1 MEDTENRFAEIKA
14 DLESGKLEHN
24 VGDGKNHLFK
34 VICGQ
39 GTHSD
44 ENGPKMKG
52 AMSEWLQEHK
62 RDHIATMHHGIFFVN
77 FD

>member
-1 MEDTENRFAEIKA
+1 MTQTRFDEIKA
-14 DLESGKLEHN
+14 DLEAGTLQHN
-24 VGDGKNHLFK
+24 VGNGKDHLFK

-52 AMSEWLQEHK
+52 AMSDWLQENK
-62 RDHIATMHHGIFFVN
+62 RDYVASMHHGIFFIVFN
-77 FD
+77 